1 MTDEM
6 DRKEV
11 IHVNAIGYDNLLF
24 KLSLAEY
31 FFYPIFFK
39 NDLNK

>member
-11 IHVNAIGYDNLLF
+11 IPVNAIGYDNLLF

-31 FFYPIFFK
+31 FFYPIFLK
-39 NDLNK
+39 MI

>member
-11 IHVNAIGYDNLLF
+11 IHVNAIGYD

-31 FFYPIFFK
+31 FFYPIFLK
-39 NDLNK
+39 MI